1 MPAVTETD
9 QKQHVVIIGAGFAG
23 VQVARGLG
31 AAGVRTTLLDRQ
43 NYHLFQPLLY
53 QVATAALSPADIAQP
68 VRRMLRRFASIEVLL
83 AEVTGIDVDR
93 RCVTLADGK
102 SLSYDILV
110 LAAGATHAYFGHDEW
125 AEFAPSLKSIADAR
139 RVRSRLLLSFEQAE
153 MSDDA
158 AERKRLMTFV
168 VVGGGPSGVELAGAI
183 AELARHTLAK
193 DFHRIDAKSASVLLL
208 EAGPRILTAFPE
220 ELARY
225 AKRKLKTLGVTVR
238 ENCPVKHISRDSVVA
253 GDDTMPIGV
262 AIWVA
267 GVKASSAGE
276 LLGVPTDKSGR
287 VRVNRDLSVPG
298 LSDVYALGDVALVL
312 DTAGKPMPGL
322 AQVAKQEGYYLGRA
336 LVRKM
341 RTGAAA
347 PDFKFHNRGN
357 AAIVGRQSAI
367 FDFGWSRLKGVL
379 AWFLWAL
386 VHIYLLAGFQHRV
399 LVALQWLWRYV
410 TYDHGARL
418 IVEPERGAACGGLP
432 DGK

>member
-1 MPAVTETD
+1 
-9 QKQHVVIIGAGFAG
+9 
-23 VQVARGLG
+23 
-31 AAGVRTTLLDRQ
+31 
-43 NYHLFQPLLY
+43 
-53 QVATAALSPADIAQP
+53 
-68 VRRMLRRFASIEVLL
+68 
-83 AEVTGIDVDR
+83 
-93 RCVTLADGK
+93 
-102 SLSYDILV
+102 
-110 LAAGATHAYFGHDEW
+110 
-125 AEFAPSLKSIADAR
+125 
-139 RVRSRLLLSFEQAE
+139 
-153 MSDDA
+153 
-158 AERKRLMTFV
+158 
-168 VVGGGPSGVELAGAI
+168 
-183 AELARHTLAK
+183 
-193 DFHRIDAKSASVLLL
+193 
-208 EAGPRILTAFPE
+208 
-220 ELARY
+220 
-225 AKRKLKTLGVTVR
+225 
-238 ENCPVKHISRDSVVA
+238 
-253 GDDTMPIGV
+253 
-262 AIWVA
+262 VA